1 MENNQQEKAMEKQ
14 GGKQPVGSGSE
25 KQLLEKTGGKG

>member
-1 MENNQQEKAMEKQ
+1 MDNIQHEKAVEKQ

-25 KQLLEKTGGKG
+25 KQLLEKTGGEG